1 MEVKSQPVSNDLNRI
16 KKDRKKICLFAL
28 HNIFKTKIS
37 TAFSNLKLYKVPNK
51 NWTLTPKIVD
61 TLLKRKMLQAFTRIK
76 DNLDQ
81 EKNKKVRMFTHLCWI
96 SKRFVR
102 NLLGHSMR
110 KIYAEN
116 RQSKQDAEGQNK
128 KNPTSPI
135 Y

>member
-1 MEVKSQPVSNDLNRI
+1 MEVKSQSVSKDLNRI
-16 KKDRKKICLFAL
+16 KKDRKKICFFAL

-37 TAFSNLKLYKVPNK
+37 TAFSNLKFYKVPNK
-51 NWTLTPKIVD
+51 NWSLIPKIID
-61 TLLKRKMLQAFTRIK
+61 TLLKRKILQVFTKIK

-81 EKNKKVRMFTHLCWI
+81 EKNTKVRVLTNLCWI
-96 SKRFVR
+96 SKRFVK
-102 NLLGHSMR
+102 NLLGLSMR

-116 RQSKQDAEGQNK
+116 RESKQDAEGQNK